1 MLNEFQWAFF
11 MPLHV
16 VSLISGKWYIRNR
29 RLPFPLLF
37 CSTSGICNCL
47 ATREMAAVLLL
58 RKLPKMLNS
67 YSMKKQPQRARE
79 RYVSAEKLQQVFA
92 QLGIELC
99 AGRKLIRATQ
109 SKRSISIYVNGGT
122 VNITFNEKGGK
133 V

>member
-1 MLNEFQWAFF
+1 MFRDTGNDSRFS
-11 MPLHV
+11 V
-16 VSLISGKWYIRNR
+16 YKRN
-29 RLPFPLLF
+29 
-37 CSTSGICNCL
+37 IH
-47 ATREMAAVLLL
+47 
-58 RKLPKMLNS
+58 
-67 YSMKKQPQRARE
+67 SMSNQKQSARE

-99 AGRKLIRATQ
+99 AGRKQIRATQ

>member
-1 MLNEFQWAFF
+1 
-11 MPLHV
+11 MPIHKD
-16 VSLISGKWYIRNR
+16 SRSFTCGKLI
-29 RLPFPLLF
+29 RLSFPCRF
-37 CSTSGICNCL
+37 CSLELDTTVCF
-47 ATREMAAVLLL
+47 ATREMAAVF
-58 RKLPKMLNS
+58 LPIS
-67 YSMKKQPQRARE
+67 ETYSSMSKQKQSARE
-79 RYVSAEKLQQVFA
+79 RYVSAEKIQQVFA